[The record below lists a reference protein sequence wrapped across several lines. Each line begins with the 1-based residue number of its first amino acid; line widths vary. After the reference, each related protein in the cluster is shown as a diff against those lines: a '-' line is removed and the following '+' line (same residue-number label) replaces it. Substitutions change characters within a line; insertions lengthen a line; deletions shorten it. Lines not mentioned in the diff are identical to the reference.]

1 MSLIYAP
8 INELPF
14 APNFEGNDYLLIWDI
29 SQPANQARRLTFTA
43 LASFLA
49 YTSREFEW
57 ADIINKPDTFPPA
70 SHTHIPADILGFDS
84 AVDARLGNLPNGAII
99 GGAAHF
105 TDEVPPATRRDGSLI
120 QIGDRLLK
128 NNGQRY
134 FYDGSDWV
142 TEQAGGIAGRWTFVG
157 ASEPF
162 LLENATLIGYQDLS
176 ALKIVSLNIRYFLL
190 TQGGLEDA
198 NNYWRFAFVF
208 RGSRNQNQSGFFN
221 WEMSLRLDGIAF
233 PLPTLTPQHLILYP
247 PNPKTAFCDLAAISA
262 AALKFGSVTSILQAS
277 FVLVTRGV
285 HP

>member
-1 MSLIYAP
+1 MTLSFTP
-8 INELPF
+8 INELTF
-14 APNFEGNDYLLIWDI
+14 ADTLASGDYLLVWDV
-29 SQPANQARRLTFTA
+29 SAANLAKRLTLQV
-43 LASFLA
+43 LANFLA
-49 YTSREFEW
+49 AALINIEW
-57 ADIINKPDTFPPA
+57 EGILNKPDTFPPA
-70 SHTHIPADILGFDS
+70 IHTHIPADIVGLTIDS
-84 AVDARLGNLPNGAII
+84 LPSGTLI
-99 GGAAHF
+99 GSIAHF
-105 TDEVPPATRRDGSLI
+105 TGETPPATRRDGSPI

-190 TQGGLEDA
+190 TQGGLENA